1 MEKTMIT
8 FWTSVSV
15 IIYIFALYPLI
26 LKWLNALFKRQNKI
40 SGVRER
46 HNDSVPRVS
55 ILIPAFNEEKRIKK
69 RIENLLASDYP
80 GDKME
85 IIIASDGSSDRTVEF
100 AEAYADDGVIVLE
113 FKSNRGRASVQND
126 GVREAGGEIVIF
138 TDAETVFE
146 KDFIKC
152 IKRRFEDPAV
162 GCAVGNLV
170 YDTRNSAISSSEG
183 IYFRYEKMIR
193 QLESDLGILA
203 TATGACMAVRRE
215 LWRDLTPIDDS
226 DFTTPLDVILQGRRV
241 VYAPDAVAYDV
252 PASTVRGELRSRIRQ
267 TSKNLIG
274 TLKRWGVKGWFRHFI
289 VSWGL
294 FSHKILRW
302 LTPFFM
308 LTAFISNLFLLDEGS
323 LYRAAFTVQAAFY
336 ALALAGL
343 LGELVK
349 KRVPI
354 GSPVFSFCVANIGMG
369 LGVIKGLAGRAP
381 AAYETTE

>member
-274 TLKRWGVKGWFRHFI
+274 TLKRWGVKGWFRHPI

-349 KRVPI
+349 KRDPI

-369 LGVIKGLAGRAP
+369 LGVIKGLAGRVP

>member
-274 TLKRWGVKGWFRHFI
+274 TLKRWGVKGWFRHPI

>member
-1 MEKTMIT
+1 VEAIVMPIT
-8 FWTSVSV
+8 FFFTSALLILYVYCVYV
-15 IIYIFALYPLI
+15 IILY
-26 LKWLNALFKRQNKI
+26 AACR
-40 SGVRER
+40 VRGRREQPVR
-46 HNDSVPRVS
+46 NGTDLTCSV
-55 ILIPAFNEEKRIKK
+55 LIPVFNEEKRIKK
-69 RIENLLASDYP
+69 RIENLLLSDYP
-80 GDKME
+80 VDKME
-85 IIIASDGSSDRTVEF
+85 IIVASDGSYDRTVEF
-100 AEAYADDGVIVLE
+100 AKTYADEGVKVLE
-113 FKSNRGRASVQND
+113 FRSNRGRASVQND
-126 GVREAGGEIVIF
+126 GVREARGEIVIF

-146 KDFIKC
+146 KDFIEM
-152 IKRRFEDPAV
+152 ITRRFEDPEV
-162 GCAVGNLV
+162 GCVVGNLV
-170 YDTRNSAISSSEG
+170 YETRGTAISSSEG
-183 IYFRYEKMIR
+183 VYFRYEKIIR
-193 QLESDLGILA
+193 QMESDLGILA

-226 DFTTPLDVILQGRRV
+226 DFTTPLDVVLQGSSV

-274 TLKRWGVKGWFRHFI
+274 TLKRWGWKGWIRHPL

-294 FSHKILRW
+294 LSHKILRW

-308 LTAFISNLFLLDEGS
+308 LTAFISNLYLLDEGPV
-323 LYRAAFTVQAAFY
+323 YRAALITQAAFY

-381 AAYETTE
+381 AAYKTTE